1 MTESDK
7 TSEIWQKAVE
17 QKAKNKT
24 RIGQLLAQAKKGR
37 IVPISLPGD
46 SRTALRLL
54 MRERRT
60 ERYRTMAN
68 VDSLTGLSNK
78 RFLYDLLPL
87 ELARVQRGKSLAVVS
102 GDLQELKRYNDT
114 FGHDGGDRA
123 IQAVSEGMKRTIRD
137 TDTAAHLSGD
147 EFAVLLPDIS
157 PQQAGKESLYATQ
170 KEMSAAVA
178 LRMNRAIHEQTV
190 QDANLDQKQTIH
202 MDIGVT
208 IAQKDDTPESVL
220 KCSDEAMYQM
230 KRLNKTTNN
239 QYISSIVIATREDRT
254 TVFDRASFGED
265 GRSIHFDRLTSA

>member
-114 FGHDGGDRA
+114 FGHDGG
-123 IQAVSEGMKRTIRD
+123 
-137 TDTAAHLSGD
+137 TA
-147 EFAVLLPDIS
+147 
-157 PQQAGKESLYATQ
+157 QY
-170 KEMSAAVA
+170 
-178 LRMNRAIHEQTV
+178 
-190 QDANLDQKQTIH
+190 
-202 MDIGVT
+202 
-208 IAQKDDTPESVL
+208 
-220 KCSDEAMYQM
+220 
-230 KRLNKTTNN
+230 RLF
-239 QYISSIVIATREDRT
+239 QRV
-254 TVFDRASFGED
+254 
-265 GRSIHFDRLTSA
+265 